1 MRILQVQWIALSVL
15 CSLLLSFWVSF
26 VKFYNSVNSSV
37 QYLAECRLVHSLV
50 FSPLSVLAYKEC
62 PQYVGEVK
70 PPSLQ
75 WYRTFEIGIA
85 VYLFSLSYEVCKPCT
100 HVGFPMSELPTS
112 RILLLLLLPYPFV
125 FIFNADSR
133 AEGVEFPTLYASRL
147 SDIFFNASFCRFGRF
162 RFGCFK
168 KGREW
173 VEQGF
178 SWVEQGF
185 SKKKYY
191 PQGWRFFL
199 KTIEHP
205 NPGFTFASRTGTI
218 HLMRLSERPSKWR

>member
-1 MRILQVQWIALSVL
+1 MRCLSYAHCCCHFGCRLSSSTILSILPYNILRSAVLSIALYSLHCPYWLTRNVL
-15 CSLLLSFWVSF
+15 SMSEKSNRHPC
-26 VKFYNSVNSSV
+26 N
-37 QYLAECRLVHSLV
+37 
-50 FSPLSVLAYKEC
+50 
-62 PQYVGEVK
+62 
-70 PPSLQ
+70 
-75 WYRTFEIGIA
+75 GIA
-85 VYLFSLSYEVCKPCT
+85 
-100 HVGFPMSELPTS
+100 
-112 RILLLLLLPYPFV
+112 LLKF

-178 SWVEQGF
+178 S
-185 SKKKYY
+185 KKKYY

-205 NPGFTFASRTGTI
+205 NPGFTFAPRTGTI
-218 HLMRLSERPSKWR
+218 HLMRLPERPSKWR

>member
-1 MRILQVQWIALSVL
+1 
-15 CSLLLSFWVSF
+15 
-26 VKFYNSVNSSV
+26 
-37 QYLAECRLVHSLV
+37 
-50 FSPLSVLAYKEC
+50 
-62 PQYVGEVK
+62 
-70 PPSLQ
+70 
-75 WYRTFEIGIA
+75 
-85 VYLFSLSYEVCKPCT
+85 
-100 HVGFPMSELPTS
+100 MSELPTS

-178 SWVEQGF
+178 S
-185 SKKKYY
+185 KKKYY

-205 NPGFTFASRTGTI
+205 NPGFTFAPRTGTI
-218 HLMRLSERPSKWR
+218 HLMRLPERPSKMEVNGCGGILDMKCSGKRKKGNVKKRDTAKT

>member
-37 QYLAECRLVHSLV
+37 QYLTECRLVHNLV

-75 WYRTFEIGIA
+75 WYRTFEIGICRLPFRLSNSFPLCSA
-85 VYLFSLSYEVCKPCT
+85 PRHCSLSYEVCKPYT

-112 RILLLLLLPYPFV
+112 RIFVATAASISILFFYFLMRIRELRELSFQPYMPPV
-125 FIFNADSR
+125 Y
-133 AEGVEFPTLYASRL
+133 PTF
-147 SDIFFNASFCRFGRF
+147 FFNASFCRFGRF

-168 KGREW
+168 KVGS
-173 VEQGF
+173 G
-178 SWVEQGF
+178 
-185 SKKKYY
+185 
-191 PQGWRFFL
+191 
-199 KTIEHP
+199 
-205 NPGFTFASRTGTI
+205 
-218 HLMRLSERPSKWR
+218 

>member
-85 VYLFSLSYEVCKPCT
+85 VLPFRLSNSFPLCSAPRHCSLSYEVCKPYT

-168 KGREW
+168 KVGS
-173 VEQGF
+173 G
-178 SWVEQGF
+178 
-185 SKKKYY
+185 
-191 PQGWRFFL
+191 
-199 KTIEHP
+199 
-205 NPGFTFASRTGTI
+205 
-218 HLMRLSERPSKWR
+218 